1 MLDKFKFKI
10 WYKLNGQNL
19 SSEKTDCEHYEMKW
33 NYTNNN
39 RLTLSILPKT
49 PIELIRISLVY
60 DYKYKDSSKVF
71 VNGYQS
77 WSTSREY
84 RKGDMQKGLMGLAKY
99 SPIKKIAALFGDYT
113 FVEYPKRAGV
123 FHSFTY
129 GYVKNGDELYFIG
142 SLTERQGFTIIW
154 YDMNENT
161 LSIDKDVEGVI
172 IENEYA
178 LYDIYTAE
186 GGYNEVFDK
195 YFIAMNIK
203 KPKKKFMCG
212 YTSWYNYFGKIT
224 EKIILRDL
232 EGMSSLGD
240 KADIFQIDD
249 GYQSA
254 VGDWTIVDKEK
265 FPSGMKYIA
274 DKIHSNGYL
283 AGIWLAPFNAQRTSK
298 VANEHVDWLVKDKS
312 GKPALGNFGWGGAY
326 IIDFYNKE
334 AAEYIKSFFHTV
346 VREWG
351 YDMVKLDFLYS
362 ECLHPR
368 YNKSRGQIMCEA
380 MDFLRECVGED
391 KFILGCGVPLG
402 PCFGVVDFC
411 RISCDVDLS
420 FMDKF
425 YIKHA
430 NQEIV
435 RTRMAINNTIFR
447 RHLNGRAF
455 VNDPDVFFLREND
468 LTDKDPLFLKRG
480 RLKFTWEQK
489 KLLAK
494 INNMCGSVLFVSD
507 NIGDFEKEQLDVLK
521 DAFKPTK
528 LQVLDAEYV
537 SEDDIVI
544 TYMDNKEMYRLE
556 FNIKDGKSKTV
567 KVK

>member
-1 MLDKFKFKI
+1 M
-10 WYKLNGQNL
+10 
-19 SSEKTDCEHYEMKW
+19 W
-33 NYTNNN
+33 N
-39 RLTLSILPKT
+39 IPKSGRD
-49 PIELIRISLVY
+49 P
-60 DYKYKDSSKVF
+60 
-71 VNGYQS
+71 N
-77 WSTSREY
+77 
-84 RKGDMQKGLMGLAKY
+84 
-99 SPIKKIAALFGDYT
+99 
-113 FVEYPKRAGV
+113 
-123 FHSFTY
+123 FTY

-298 VANEHVDWLVKDKS
+298 LPMSMWI
-312 GKPALGNFGWGGAY
+312 GW
-326 IIDFYNKE
+326 
-334 AAEYIKSFFHTV
+334 
-346 VREWG
+346 
-351 YDMVKLDFLYS
+351 
-362 ECLHPR
+362 
-368 YNKSRGQIMCEA
+368 
-380 MDFLRECVGED
+380 
-391 KFILGCGVPLG
+391 
-402 PCFGVVDFC
+402 
-411 RISCDVDLS
+411 
-420 FMDKF
+420 
-425 YIKHA
+425 
-430 NQEIV
+430 
-435 RTRMAINNTIFR
+435 
-447 RHLNGRAF
+447 
-455 VNDPDVFFLREND
+455 
-468 LTDKDPLFLKRG
+468 
-480 RLKFTWEQK
+480 
-489 KLLAK
+489 
-494 INNMCGSVLFVSD
+494 
-507 NIGDFEKEQLDVLK
+507 
-521 DAFKPTK
+521 
-528 LQVLDAEYV
+528 
-537 SEDDIVI
+537 
-544 TYMDNKEMYRLE
+544 
-556 FNIKDGKSKTV
+556 SKTNRESLL
-567 KVK
+567 